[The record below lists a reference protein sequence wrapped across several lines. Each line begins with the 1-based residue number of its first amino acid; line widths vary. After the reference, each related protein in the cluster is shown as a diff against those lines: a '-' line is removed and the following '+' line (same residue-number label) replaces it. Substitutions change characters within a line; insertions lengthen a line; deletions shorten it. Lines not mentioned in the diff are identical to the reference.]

1 MRVSNFKCTTCKSQE
16 VCKGFATLKKFDEE
30 YSRNPLPVDITMD
43 DCDLYT
49 LDDSYDS
56 DVDNSGSSSEA
67 EDIDV

>member
-1 MRVSNFKCTTCKSQE
+1 MTVTNFKCLTCKSME

-43 DCDLYT
+43 DCELYT
-49 LDDSYDS
+49 PDEAS
-56 DVDNSGSSSEA
+56 DNNSSDAINEA

>member
-49 LDDSYDS
+49 LDDAGYG

>member
-1 MRVSNFKCTTCKSQE
+1 MTVTNFKCLTCKSME

-43 DCDLYT
+43 DCELYT
-49 LDDSYDS
+49 LDEAT
-56 DVDNSGSSSEA
+56 DNNSPDAINEA

>member
-1 MRVSNFKCTTCKSQE
+1 MTVTNFKCLTCKSME
-16 VCKGFATLKKFDEE
+16 VCKDFSTLKKFDEE

-49 LDDSYDS
+49 PDEAS
-56 DVDNSGSSSEA
+56 DNNSPDAINEA

>member
-1 MRVSNFKCTTCKSQE
+1 MTVNNFKCLTCKSME

-49 LDDSYDS
+49 PDEANEQGDENQDNIGYAE
-56 DVDNSGSSSEA
+56 DVD
-67 EDIDV
+67 V

>member
-1 MRVSNFKCTTCKSQE
+1 MTVNNFKCLTCKSME

-49 LDDSYDS
+49 LDEQAEKNKKNAD
-56 DVDNSGSSSEA
+56 EA

>member
-1 MRVSNFKCTTCKSQE
+1 MTVNNFKCLTCKSRE

-49 LDDSYDS
+49 VDTQAGNES
-56 DVDNSGSSSEA
+56 DAINEA

>member
-1 MRVSNFKCTTCKSQE
+1 MTVNNFKCLTCKSME

-43 DCDLYT
+43 DCELYT
-49 LDDSYDS
+49 FDAQAGNEPDAVND
-56 DVDNSGSSSEA
+56 A

>member
-1 MRVSNFKCTTCKSQE
+1 MTVNNFKCLTCKSME

-43 DCDLYT
+43 DCELYT
-49 LDDSYDS
+49 LDEQAEKSQGNTD
-56 DVDNSGSSSEA
+56 EA

>member
-1 MRVSNFKCTTCKSQE
+1 MTVNNFKCLTCKSME
-16 VCKGFATLKKFDEE
+16 VCKGFSTLKKFDEE

-49 LDDSYDS
+49 FDEQAQKKDDPK
-56 DVDNSGSSSEA
+56 EA

>member
-1 MRVSNFKCTTCKSQE
+1 ME

-49 LDDSYDS
+49 LDEST
-56 DVDNSGSSSEA
+56 DNNSPDAINEA

>member
-1 MRVSNFKCTTCKSQE
+1 MTVNNFKCLTCKSQE

-49 LDDSYDS
+49 FDEQAEKSQ
-56 DVDNSGSSSEA
+56 DNTDEA

>member
-49 LDDSYDS
+49 LDDS
-56 DVDNSGSSSEA
+56 DNSVSSSEA

>member
-1 MRVSNFKCTTCKSQE
+1 MTVNNFKCLTCKSME

-49 LDDSYDS
+49 
-56 DVDNSGSSSEA
+56 VDTQAGNEPDAINEA

>member
-1 MRVSNFKCTTCKSQE
+1 MTVNNFKCLTCKSME

-30 YSRNPLPVDITMD
+30 YSRNPLPVDITVD

-49 LDDSYDS
+49 LDEST
-56 DVDNSGSSSEA
+56 DNNSPDAINEA

>member
-1 MRVSNFKCTTCKSQE
+1 MTVTNFKCLTCKSME

-49 LDDSYDS
+49 PDEAS
-56 DVDNSGSSSEA
+56 DNNSPDAINEA

>member
-1 MRVSNFKCTTCKSQE
+1 MTVNNFKCLTCKSME

-49 LDDSYDS
+49 LDEST
-56 DVDNSGSSSEA
+56 DNNSPDAINEA

>member
-1 MRVSNFKCTTCKSQE
+1 MTVNNFKCLTCKSME

-49 LDDSYDS
+49 VDTQAGNES
-56 DVDNSGSSSEA
+56 DAINEA

>member
-1 MRVSNFKCTTCKSQE
+1 MRVTNFKCLTCKSME

-43 DCDLYT
+43 DCELYT
-49 LDDSYDS
+49 LDETS
-56 DVDNSGSSSEA
+56 DNNTPDVINEA